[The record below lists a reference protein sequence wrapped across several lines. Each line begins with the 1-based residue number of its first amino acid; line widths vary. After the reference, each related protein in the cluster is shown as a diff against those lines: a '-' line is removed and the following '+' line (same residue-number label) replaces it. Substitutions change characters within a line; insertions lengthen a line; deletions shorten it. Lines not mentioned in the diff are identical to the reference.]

1 METLVAPPTSRTGEA
16 TILEVLLRHAA
27 STPDRVAFR
36 FLAGGDV
43 ESDSVTFGQLADQ
56 TRALALSLH
65 ASEEMGACVLLLLDS
80 GLAFIKAMF
89 ACMYAGLVPVAVDLP
104 RPNRPTDR
112 LEAIV
117 RHSGCRALITSKAD
131 LPRVEK
137 LIVAVPALAALECH
151 LVDTATAGPIA
162 GTALPRP
169 AAGHAAFIQY
179 TSGSTSTPRGVVVT
193 HGNLMSNQV
202 QIKSAFE
209 HDEHTKFC
217 GWLPMFHDMGL
228 IGNVL
233 HPLYLG
239 IECTLMP
246 PAAFVQ
252 RPLRWLDAISRYG
265 ATTAGGPNFAY
276 DHCVSRIAEAEID
289 RLDLSGWRAA
299 FSGAEAVRASTLR
312 EFARK
317 FARAGFDPTAFL
329 PCYGLAEATL
339 LAAGH
344 SRFGRAEPVV
354 LRVDRAQ
361 LEQGRLR
368 CADPAAGAAA
378 GVELVSN
385 GPPAPDQTI
394 FIVDPATVQPCA
406 AGEIGEIWL
415 AGPNVSARYA
425 HDAERTQ
432 SVLHARL
439 PGCEQRFVATGDL
452 GTLWSGELLVVGRR
466 KNLIIVRGRKI
477 HAEDLEHLVGR
488 SHELFQRN
496 RCAAFAVQADAAG
509 EESVVIV
516 QEAVRRPRSEAE
528 VRQALAG
535 ALDLIAEHFDL
546 VPLDMVLVLPGTIP
560 VTTSG
565 KIRHAPL
572 RRAYLAGEIMPA
584 PVREGSAG

>member
-1 METLVAPPTSRTGEA
+1 MEALIAPSPARAGEA
-16 TILEVLLRHAA
+16 TILDVLLRHAA
-27 STPDRVAFR
+27 AVPDRVAYR
-36 FLAGGDV
+36 FLSGGEV
-43 ESDSVTFGQLADQ
+43 ESDTITFRQLADQ
-56 TRALALSLH
+56 TRSFAASLH
-65 ASEEMGACVLLLLDS
+65 ASEEPGACVLLLLDS

-104 RPNRPTDR
+104 RPNRSTDR

-117 RHSGCRALITSKAD
+117 RHSGCRAFITSKAD

-137 LIVAVPALAALECH
+137 LIIAVPALAALECH
-151 LVDTATAGPIA
+151 LIDTEIAGPISGA
-162 GTALPRP
+162 ALPLP
-169 AAGHAAFIQY
+169 AAESTAFIQY
-179 TSGSTSTPRGVVVT
+179 TSGSTSMPKGVVVT
-193 HGNLMSNQV
+193 QGNLMSNQA

-228 IGNVL
+228 VGNVL

-252 RPLRWLDAISRYG
+252 RPLRWLAAISRYG

-276 DHCVSRIAEAEID
+276 DHCVSRIAESEID
-289 RLDLSGWRAA
+289 NLDLSGWRTA

-312 EFARK
+312 EFKRK

-354 LRVDRAQ
+354 LRVDRAL
-361 LEQGRLR
+361 LEQGRVQ
-368 CADPAAGAAA
+368 CTDPGIDSAAS
-378 GVELVSN
+378 VELVSN
-385 GPPAPDQTI
+385 GPPAPDQTLV
-394 FIVDPATVQPCA
+394 IVDPASGQPCA
-406 AGEIGEIWL
+406 PGETGEIWL
-415 AGPNVSARYA
+415 AGPNVSASYA
-425 HDAERTQ
+425 HDAEHTR

-439 PGCEQRFVATGDL
+439 PGSGQRFLATGDL
-452 GTLWSGELLVVGRR
+452 GALWNGELLVVGRL
-466 KNLIIVRGRKI
+466 KNLIIVRGRNI
-477 HAEDLEHLVGR
+477 HAEDLEHLVAR
-488 SHELFQRN
+488 SHELFLRN
-496 RCAAFAVQADAAG
+496 RCAAFAVQDAAG

-516 QEAVRRPRSEAE
+516 QETVRRPRGNAE
-528 VRQALAG
+528 VRQALDS
-535 ALDLIAEHFDL
+535 ALELIAEHFDIA
-546 VPLDMVLVLPGTIP
+546 PLDMLLVLPGTIP

-565 KIRHAPL
+565 KIRHAAL
-572 RRAYLAGEIMPA
+572 RAAYLRGEITPA
-584 PVREGSAG
+584 PVREAAPAG

>member
-1 METLVAPPTSRTGEA
+1 METLIAPPAGRTGEA
-16 TILEVLLRHAA
+16 TILDVLLRHAA
-27 STPDRVAFR
+27 AVPDRVAYR
-36 FLAGGDV
+36 FLGGGDT
-43 ESDSVTFGQLADQ
+43 ESESITFSQLAVQ
-56 TRALALSLH
+56 TRAFAASLH
-65 ASEEMGACVLLLLDS
+65 ASQEPGACVLLLLDS

-104 RPNRPTDR
+104 RPNRSTDR
-112 LEAIV
+112 LEAIA
-117 RHSGCRALITSKAD
+117 RHSGCRAFITSKAD

-137 LIVAVPALAALECH
+137 LITAVPALAALECH
-151 LVDTATAGPIA
+151 LVDTEIAGPLSA
-162 GTALPRP
+162 AALPRP
-169 AAGHAAFIQY
+169 AAGRTAFIQY
-179 TSGSTSTPRGVVVT
+179 TSGSTSTPKGVVVT
-193 HGNLMSNQV
+193 HANLMSNQA

-209 HDEHTKFC
+209 HGEHTKFC

-233 HPLYLG
+233 QPLYLG

-252 RPLRWLDAISRYG
+252 RPLRWLAAISKYG

-276 DHCVSRIAEAEID
+276 DHCVSRIAESEID
-289 RLDLSGWRAA
+289 NLDLCGWRNA

-312 EFARK
+312 EFTRK

-354 LRVDRAQ
+354 LQVDRAQ
-361 LEQGRLR
+361 LEQGRIR
-368 CADPAAGAAA
+368 FADPAADAAA
-378 GVELVSN
+378 TVELVSN
-385 GPPAPDQTI
+385 GPPASGQTI
-394 FIVDPATVQPCA
+394 AIVDPASGQPCA
-406 AGEIGEIWL
+406 PGEIGEIWL
-415 AGPNVSARYA
+415 AGPNVSGSYA
-425 HDAERTQ
+425 HDAERTR

-439 PGCEQRFVATGDL
+439 PDSEQRFLATGDL
-452 GTLWSGELLVVGRR
+452 GALWNGELLVVGRL

-488 SHELFQRN
+488 SHGLFQPN
-496 RCAAFAVQADAAG
+496 RCAAFAVQSDAAG

-528 VRQALAG
+528 VQQALAA
-535 ALDLIAEHFDL
+535 ALELIAEHFDI

-565 KIRHAPL
+565 KIRHAAL
-572 RRAYLAGEIMPA
+572 RGAYLRGELPPA
-584 PVREGSAG
+584 PVRQAPAS